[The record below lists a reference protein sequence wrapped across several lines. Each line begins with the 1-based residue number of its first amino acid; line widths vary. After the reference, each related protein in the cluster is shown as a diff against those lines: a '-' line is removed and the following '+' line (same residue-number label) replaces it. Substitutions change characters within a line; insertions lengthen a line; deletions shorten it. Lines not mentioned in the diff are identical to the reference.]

1 MNMTNT
7 DKNLML
13 QMMKAGRYS
22 AILDLM
28 PAYNLAKSK
37 EIIEQMGEK
46 WVCHPANKI
55 KKLDVPLDILKT
67 HQSKVFKRKA

>member
-1 MNMTNT
+1 MNAN
-7 DKNLML
+7 DRSLIV

-22 AILDLM
+22 AVLDFM
-28 PAYNLAKSK
+28 PDYNLQKSK

-46 WVCHPANKI
+46 WVCHPANKV

>member
-1 MNMTNT
+1 MNTT
-7 DKNLML
+7 DKHLML

-46 WVCHPANKI
+46 WVCHPANKV
-55 KKLDVPLDILKT
+55 KKLDVPLDILKS
-67 HQSKVFKRKA
+67 HQSKVLRHK

>member
-1 MNMTNT
+1 
-7 DKNLML
+7 ML
-13 QMMKAGRYS
+13 FRSKYN

-28 PAYNLAKSK
+28 PAYNLEKSK

-46 WVCHPANKI
+46 WVCHPANRV

>member
-1 MNMTNT
+1 MTPN
-7 DKNLML
+7 DRSLIL
-13 QMMKAGRYS
+13 QMMKAGKYN

-28 PAYNLAKSK
+28 PSYNLEKSK

-46 WVCHPANKI
+46 WVCHPANRV

>member
-1 MNMTNT
+1 
-7 DKNLML
+7 
-13 QMMKAGRYS
+13 MKAGRYN

-37 EIIEQMGEK
+37 EVIEKMGDK
-46 WVCHPANKI
+46 WCCHSNNRVKR
-55 KKLDVPLDILKT
+55 LDVPLDILKT

>member
-1 MNMTNT
+1 MNNA

-13 QMMKAGRYS
+13 QMMKAGKYS

-46 WVCHPANKI
+46 WVCHPANRV
-55 KKLDVPLDILKT
+55 KKLDVPLDILKS
-67 HQSKVFKRKA
+67 HQSKVLRHK